1 MRTTQIK
8 FEEEIIVKRTI
19 SISISTSDIQ
29 ERCVFI
35 KISRSGKPQGMSPE
49 ALYNATRKEWRAS
62 LAHITKVDYVVA
74 VYNNKI
80 VEVYKPIDW
89 FVNINNTR
97 VSFEGILAP
106 FEIRQKYIGLQL
118 SSLAGVRQ
126 PIAYNFK

>member
-35 KISRSGKPQGMSPE
+35 KISRGGNPQGMSPE

-62 LAHITKVDYVVA
+62 VTHITEVDYVVA

-89 FVNINNTR
+89 YVNIKNTR

-106 FEIRQKYIGLQL
+106 FEIRQKYVGLQL
-118 SSLAGVRQ
+118 PSLAGVRQ